1 MTVVNFLSSHQ
12 NLPYFKN
19 TINTYTGVTAE
30 PAPGRS
36 VANYPNAKYVS
47 AEHNTMAMLRDTG
60 RLSSTRPH
68 KRATQTGVI
77 EATR

>member
-19 TINTYTGVTAE
+19 TVNTYTGLTAE

-47 AEHNTMAMLRDTG
+47 AE
-60 RLSSTRPH
+60 RLETQGDYHPH
-68 KRATQTGVI
+68 VRTGVQLKHKS
-77 EATR
+77 

>member
-1 MTVVNFLSSHQ
+1 MTVVNLLSSHQ
-12 NLPYFKN
+12 NLPYFEI
-19 TINTYTGVTAE
+19 TINIYTRLAAE

-60 RLSSTRPH
+60 RLSSSRPH
-68 KRATQTGVI
+68 KRATQTCVE